1 MKIKEYEI
9 MKKNM
14 SQLDRVL
21 RAVIAVLFGVL
32 VLGNFVSGTLAIVL
46 MVVAI
51 IFLFTA
57 LVGFCPL
64 YTLFKFSTK
73 K

>member
-1 MKIKEYEI
+1 MEVMMKQ
-9 MKKNM
+9 NM
-14 SQLDRVL
+14 SNTDRYVRAIVAVVVAALIYFNVL
-21 RAVIAVLFGVL
+21 TGTAAV
-32 VLGNFVSGTLAIVL
+32 VLGIVAG
-46 MVVAI
+46 V
-51 IFLFTA
+51 FLLTA

>member
-1 MKIKEYEI
+1 MKS
-9 MKKNM
+9 NM
-14 SQLDRVL
+14 GQLDRIV
-21 RAVIAVLFGVL
+21 RAVVAVVFGVL
-32 VLGNFVSGTLAIVL
+32 VLGNFVSGTLAIIL
-46 MVVAI
+46 AVVAV

-73 K
+73 

>member
-1 MKIKEYEI
+1 MKN
-9 MKKNM
+9 NM
-14 SQLDRVL
+14 SQVDRIV
-21 RAVIAVLFGVL
+21 RAVIAVFFGIL
-32 VLGNFVSGTLAIVL
+32 VAAKIVSGTLAIIL
-46 MVVAI
+46 AVVAVV
-51 IFLFTA
+51 FLFTA